1 MYVRPPI
8 HSSVCGYSSSN
19 FQSFS
24 CLGDLGGQSGA
35 LDATVRPEWALGS
48 QISGYRLPQSQAAM
62 LGRVGDGYGT
72 RSAPGGLFLSTKGH
86 RSVVYRVGGL

>member
-62 LGRVGDGYGT
+62 LGRVGDVHG
-72 RSAPGGLFLSTKGH
+72 RVRHQAGGGWALLVHQGPQ
-86 RSVVYRVGGL
+86 VGGL